1 MVHTPQSSGSTI
13 TRLYMLI
20 GEVAR
25 RAGVSRDTVRLY
37 TRLGLVAC
45 SQRPAGSRAYA
56 DYGDDAPELISNIK
70 VAQSIGFSLSEL
82 GPIAA
87 AYVAGRL
94 DEDQQRLLL
103 QAKLAEVEDKRRQ
116 LAQVA
121 KFLRAKLKDL
131 PG

>member
-1 MVHTPQSSGSTI
+1 
-13 TRLYMLI
+13 MLI

-37 TRLGLVAC
+37 TRLGLVSC
-45 SQRPAGSRAYA
+45 SLRRAGSRSYA
-56 DYGDDAPELISNIK
+56 DYDDDAPELITNIK
-70 VAQSIGFSLSEL
+70 VAQSLGFSLSEL

-94 DEDQQRLLL
+94 DADQQRRLL
-103 QAKLAEVEDKRRQ
+103 QAKLTEVEDKRRQ

-121 KFLRAKLKDL
+121 KFLRSKLKDL
-131 PG
+131 PAPG

>member
-1 MVHTPQSSGSTI
+1 V
-13 TRLYMLI
+13 LI

-45 SQRPAGSRAYA
+45 AERPAGSRAYA
-56 DYGDDAPELISNIK
+56 DYGDDAVELIQNIK

-94 DEDQQRLLL
+94 DEHQQRALLE
-103 QAKLAEVEDKRRQ
+103 AKLAEVEDKRRQ
-116 LAQVA
+116 LAQMA
-121 KFLRAKLKDL
+121 RFLRSKLADL
-131 PG
+131 Q